1 MGSYCTG
8 GRGGAFLCS
17 IRNSCTRNTGTNAKI
32 TFLSNDSRYPKCLLE
47 GSPASPALTYDNS
60 SIKKTTSVDHRS
72 SDIERWKPIYSE
84 KKKSVPVPL
93 CPTRMVK
100 AIHSWKPIWK
110 RPTGR
115 PKIRW
120 EDDVKKD
127 IQKLEMPNWKTFVQD
142 RRRWKELVEKA
153 RNLQ

>member
-84 KKKSVPVPL
+84 KKKICTS
-93 CPTRMVK
+93 PTLSNNNGQSNTLLETHLKEANRK
-100 AIHSWKPIWK
+100 
-110 RPTGR
+110 T
-115 PKIRW
+115 
-120 EDDVKKD
+120 KD
-127 IQKLEMPNWKTFVQD
+127 TMGG
-142 RRRWKELVEKA
+142 
-153 RNLQ
+153 